1 MEKLKSIPR
10 NYVTN
15 IEYERVM
22 EPYSRYYSASEY
34 GHASSYIDM
43 PIKMVA
49 KMEIK
54 MELESDEDRKLM
66 HDIQHRGLEAVADR
80 GMSRDKFRYVMN
92 QGYMRIPALLKH
104 EDEEIA
110 QLAWIL
116 SKFFSKRDE
125 IMPEDIVE

>member
-10 NYVTN
+10 NYVQRV
-15 IEYERVM
+15 EYESYV
-22 EPYSRYYSASEY
+22 EPTPYSYYPTEY
-34 GHASSYIDM
+34 GRKALDM
-43 PIKMVA
+43 PIKMIA

-54 MELESDEDRKLM
+54 MEMNTEEDRRLVM
-66 HDIQHRGLEAVADR
+66 DMEHRGLDAVADR

-104 EDEEIA
+104 EDPEIA

-116 SKFFSKRDE
+116 SKFFSKRDDL
-125 IMPEDIVE
+125 MPEDIVE

>member
-10 NYVTN
+10 NYVQR
-15 IEYERVM
+15 IEYERTM
-22 EPYSRYYSASEY
+22 EPLSYASYHPTEY
-34 GHASSYIDM
+34 GRNSMIDM
-43 PIKMVA
+43 PIKMFA

-54 MELESDEDRKLM
+54 MEMNTEEDRRLVM
-66 HDIQHRGLEAVADR
+66 DMEHRGLDAVADR

-104 EDEEIA
+104 EDPEIA

-116 SKFFSKRDE
+116 SKFFSKRDDL
-125 IMPEDIVE
+125 MPEDIVE